1 MFAFMEGI
9 LRRAQAVYDYENS
22 IIASDGSS
30 IASEAIHLA
39 DYSHLEYLPS
49 RSESPLESWRYQL
62 VKRTFDVLCSSI
74 MILVF
79 AIPGLLI
86 AATIALT
93 SEGSVFYR
101 EERIGRDRR
110 RFRIWKFRSMYIDA
124 TERAHIAEEHAS
136 GKVLEWRMQKHLCDP
151 RITAIGRFLRSW
163 SLDELPQLINVLR
176 GEMSLIGP
184 RPIVEAETAFY
195 GDLLEFY
202 LAATP
207 GLSGLWQVSGR
218 SHVDYAKR
226 AKLDATYVRTWSLKS
241 DFSILF
247 RTVPAVFGRIGAR

>member
-1 MFAFMEGI
+1 V
-9 LRRAQAVYDYENS
+9 QAVYENS
-22 IIASDGSS
+22 AIAPEKSS
-30 IASEAIHLA
+30 IASEAIQLA
-39 DYSHLEYLPS
+39 DYTLLEYLPS
-49 RSESPLESWRYQL
+49 NSETPLKSWRYQH
-62 VKRTFDVLCSSI
+62 VKRAFDVLCSLI

-86 AATIALT
+86 AAAIALT
-93 SEGSVFYR
+93 SGGPVFYR

-110 RFRIWKFRSMYIDA
+110 PFRIWKFRSMYSDA
-124 TERAHIAEEHAS
+124 AEWARIAEVNPG
-136 GKVLEWRMQKHLCDP
+136 GKVLEWRMRKHLRDP

-163 SLDELPQLINVLR
+163 SLDELPQLFNVLR

-184 RPIVEAETAFY
+184 RPIVEAETVFY

-207 GLSGLWQVSGR
+207 GLSGLWQVTGR

-226 AKLDATYVRTWSLKS
+226 GRLDATYVQSWSLKL
-241 DFSILF
+241 DFIILF